1 MSLLASSR
9 MVEIAPRVVPAA
21 VGLGCA
27 LLTIV
32 DLERRWARWQSA

>member
-27 LLTIV
+27 LLMTV
-32 DLERRWARWQSA
+32 KLEWRWARGQLA